1 MKEIY
6 YLNQDTLPAMPVPH
20 DCIINK
26 IMLEEQSLVFS
37 FINDISRYDSVRN
50 LRPNAKSLT
59 IRYHL
64 IDDVYWLY
72 KSFKCGKIFYREGGY
87 KGLPQDALVSKF
99 RFISELDLKS
109 GVADWNIS
117 SSATPSALK
126 QQAYERFTIRLYQ
139 PSSSWSEQYSQ
150 SHSLSNSRS
159 CHASS

>member
-6 YLNQDTLPAMPVPH
+6 YLNQDTLPTMPVPH

-26 IMLEEQSLVFS
+26 IMLEEQALVFS

-64 IDDVYWLY
+64 IDNIYWLY

-87 KGLPQDALVSKF
+87 KGLPQDALF
-99 RFISELDLKS
+99 RLPDVKLEYLYHFVGYESIIIKMYSDSEIILDAS
-109 GVADWNIS
+109 VDYVE
-117 SSATPSALK
+117 
-126 QQAYERFTIRLYQ
+126 YEWIY
-139 PSSSWSEQYSQ
+139 
-150 SHSLSNSRS
+150 
-159 CHASS
+159 